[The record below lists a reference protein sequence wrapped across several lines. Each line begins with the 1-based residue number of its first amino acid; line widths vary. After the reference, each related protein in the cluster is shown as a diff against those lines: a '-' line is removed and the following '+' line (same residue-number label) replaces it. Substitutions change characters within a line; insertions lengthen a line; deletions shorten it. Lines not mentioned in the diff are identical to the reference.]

1 MTLLDMVKRRFAR
14 PPEPVRAAVEA
25 TPDSDERVL
34 AWGSLVRDEGWL
46 VATTRGLR
54 VVNAAGGEAAALL
67 PWHEVGHAR
76 WAATADGGG
85 SFTITPLTEVE
96 PGVQARLAPRRH
108 ALSEPGELPQEVRR
122 RVDRT
127 VVSQPALPA
136 ARTGAGSCSWR
147 ADCPVRRPRSG
158 PSSST
163 TTSTAPTRWRATRPR
178 GELAAASPPSSP
190 TETAGQRGGVAAHLR
205 LDRGQHVVGARLR
218 HAGDAL
224 QARVVL
230 RLGPRPAD
238 LLVALASRPGRRA
251 RSRRRSRRG
260 RTASPRGDLLVGL
273 DGLAGERYP

>member
-1 MTLLDMVKRRFAR
+1 MTLLDLVRRRFAR

-25 TPDSDERVL
+25 TPDVDERVL

-54 VVNAAGGEAAALL
+54 VVDPAGAAAAALL

-127 VVSQPALPA
+127 VVTSQRFPLPDRGGVVLV
-136 ARTGAGSCSWR
+136 ARRLPGRASREWTVVFDDDVDR
-147 ADCPVRRPRSG
+147 ADPVAREEARRR
-158 PSSST
+158 
-163 TTSTAPTRWRATRPR
+163 
-178 GELAAASPPSSP
+178 LAAAL
-190 TETAGQRGGVAAHLR
+190 AAEQP
-205 LDRGQHVVGARLR
+205 D
-218 HAGDAL
+218 
-224 QARVVL
+224 
-230 RLGPRPAD
+230 
-238 LLVALASRPGRRA
+238 
-251 RSRRRSRRG
+251 
-260 RTASPRGDLLVGL
+260 
-273 DGLAGERYP
+273 